1 MNKVDNVLE
10 DILFHYGQ
18 IELAMKQLRIGD
30 FGLWN
35 DISELSISIYEGV
48 EEGIN
53 SVNSLKKILTKM

>member
-35 DISELSISIYEGV
+35 DISELSNEGV

-53 SVNSLKKILTKM
+53 SVNSLKKILTKT